1 MPRLWLAPERITSAL
16 AGRVDLC
23 DTRPVMT
30 LVRLLVVAA
39 LVGGCVKPATT
50 PAAHSTYDFYQLCGD
65 ARAAEGVC
73 GPSAGDAPMVDT
85 NLAAPSHRKV
95 VAQA

>member
-1 MPRLWLAPERITSAL
+1 
-16 AGRVDLC
+16 
-23 DTRPVMT
+23 MT
-30 LVRLLVVAA
+30 LVRLLTLAA
-39 LVGGCVKPATT
+39 LASAGCVKPGTV
-50 PAAHSTYDFYQLCGD
+50 PAAHSSYDFYQLCGD

-95 VAQA
+95 VANA

>member
-1 MPRLWLAPERITSAL
+1 
-16 AGRVDLC
+16 
-23 DTRPVMT
+23 MT
-30 LVRLLVVAA
+30 PVRLAFALA
-39 LVGGCVKPATT
+39 LVGACVKPATT

-85 NLAAPSHRKV
+85 NLATPSRRAV
-95 VAQA
+95 VARG

>member
-1 MPRLWLAPERITSAL
+1 
-16 AGRVDLC
+16 
-23 DTRPVMT
+23 MT
-30 LVRLLVVAA
+30 LVRLLILAAVVAA
-39 LVGGCVKPATT
+39 GGCVKPAAL
-50 PAAHSTYDFYQLCGD
+50 PAPHSSYDFYQLCGD

-95 VAQA
+95 VATA

>member
-1 MPRLWLAPERITSAL
+1 
-16 AGRVDLC
+16 
-23 DTRPVMT
+23 MT
-30 LVRLLVVAA
+30 LVRLFVLAA
-39 LVGGCVKPATT
+39 LAAAGGCVKPATT

-95 VAQA
+95 VARA

>member
-1 MPRLWLAPERITSAL
+1 
-16 AGRVDLC
+16 
-23 DTRPVMT
+23 MT
-30 LVRLLVVAA
+30 LVRLLILAAVVAA
-39 LVGGCVKPATT
+39 GGCVKAAAVPAT
-50 PAAHSTYDFYQLCGD
+50 HSTYDFYQLCGD

>member
-1 MPRLWLAPERITSAL
+1 
-16 AGRVDLC
+16 
-23 DTRPVMT
+23 MT
-30 LVRLLVVAA
+30 LVRLVTLAA
-39 LVGGCVKPATT
+39 LAFAGGCVKPATV
-50 PAAHSTYDFYQLCGD
+50 PAAHSSYDFYQLCGD

-95 VAQA
+95 VALG

>member
-1 MPRLWLAPERITSAL
+1 
-16 AGRVDLC
+16 
-23 DTRPVMT
+23 MT
-30 LVRLLVVAA
+30 LVRLLTLAAAVAA
-39 LVGGCVKPATT
+39 GGGCVKPATV
-50 PAAHSTYDFYQLCGD
+50 PASHSSYDFYQLCGD

-95 VAQA
+95 VANA

>member
-1 MPRLWLAPERITSAL
+1 
-16 AGRVDLC
+16 
-23 DTRPVMT
+23 MT
-30 LVRLLVVAA
+30 LVRLFVLAA
-39 LVGGCVKPATT
+39 LVGAGGCVKPATT

-85 NLAAPSHRKV
+85 NLAAPSHRKL
-95 VAQA
+95 VARG

>member
-1 MPRLWLAPERITSAL
+1 
-16 AGRVDLC
+16 
-23 DTRPVMT
+23 MT
-30 LVRLLVVAA
+30 LVRLLTLAVLAFAA
-39 LVGGCVKPATT
+39 GCVKPTT
-50 PAAHSTYDFYQLCGD
+50 VPAAHSSYDFYQLCGD

-95 VAQA
+95 VALG